1 MGKKDNY
8 FCFVMQKT
16 YKGKSLKLGGGGQF
30 AKLTDQV
37 AAGCEKKGMSPVKAK
52 AIGAAV
58 AAKQGRKKLG
68 IERFAQLSV
77 MGKKRA
83 AKK

>member
-1 MGKKDNY
+1 
-8 FCFVMQKT
+8 MQKT
-16 YKGKSLKLGGGGQF
+16 YKGKSMRLGGGGQF
-30 AKLTDQV
+30 AKLKDTV
-37 AAGCEKKGMSPVKAK
+37 AAGYENKGMSPVKAE

-68 IERFAQLSV
+68 VERFAHLSV
-77 MGKKRA
+77 VGKKRA